1 MPGTKQITGWKSLFA
16 STRWNKLSSN
26 EQLKRIGKY
35 IDGTVLEHNEKINPL
50 LVWYY
55 KLKKQKLYNNICD
68 ICGNEFK
75 FYKKRFEKM
84 PNECFECNPDPFQN

>member
-1 MPGTKQITGWKSLFA
+1 MTKTIISVSKKHNSVWRIYYLDTDDND
-16 STRWNKLSSN
+16 NKRKL
-26 EQLKRIGKY
+26 Y
-35 IDGTVLEHNEKINPL
+35 TEKINPH

-68 ICGNEFK
+68 ICGNEWR

-84 PNECFECNPDPFQN
+84 PDQCYECNPDVIQN

>member
-1 MPGTKQITGWKSLFA
+1 MPKCIVSVSKKHNSVWRMYYYDIDDNDNTWKFY
-16 STRWNKLSSN
+16 T
-26 EQLKRIGKY
+26 
-35 IDGTVLEHNEKINPL
+35 EKINPM

-68 ICGNEFK
+68 ICDNEWR

-84 PNECFECNPDPFQN
+84 PNECFEYNPEQ

>member
-1 MPGTKQITGWKSLFA
+1 MTKTIISVSKKHNSVWRIYYLDTDDND
-16 STRWNKLSSN
+16 NKRKL
-26 EQLKRIGKY
+26 Y
-35 IDGTVLEHNEKINPL
+35 TEKINPH

-68 ICGNEFK
+68 VCGNEWR

-84 PNECFECNPDPFQN
+84 PDECFECNPDVIQN